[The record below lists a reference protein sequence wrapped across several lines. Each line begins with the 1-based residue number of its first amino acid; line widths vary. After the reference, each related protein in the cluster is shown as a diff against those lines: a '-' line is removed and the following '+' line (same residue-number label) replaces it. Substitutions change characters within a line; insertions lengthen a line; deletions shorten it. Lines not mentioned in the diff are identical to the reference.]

1 MRFNTQ
7 DNGGKV
13 RHNDTPIYRGFV
25 VCRALYAAFVP
36 MSCFVVRL
44 SYVVY

>member
-1 MRFNTQ
+1 MKFKSKNI
-7 DNGGKV
+7 GGNI

-25 VCRALYAAFVP
+25 VCRIIFTAYAT
-36 MSCFVVRL
+36 MSYFVVFL